1 MIGGGIVCKIGP
13 PTALFQTAMEY
24 SFYEIHINCKFDIKS
39 TYMNIIQLRNLFI
52 LELKA
57 KSIKQKVSLLKIIGP
72 ITYIFNMKKT
82 IK

>member
-39 TYMNIIQLRNLFI
+39 TYMNT
-52 LELKA
+52 
-57 KSIKQKVSLLKIIGP
+57 
-72 ITYIFNMKKT
+72 ITTQSFYL
-82 IK
+82 